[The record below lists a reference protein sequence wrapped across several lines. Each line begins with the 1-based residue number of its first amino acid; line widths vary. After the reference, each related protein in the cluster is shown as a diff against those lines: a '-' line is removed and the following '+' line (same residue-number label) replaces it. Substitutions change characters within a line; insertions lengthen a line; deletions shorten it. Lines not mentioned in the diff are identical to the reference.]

1 MKVTFGTP
9 VLSANQKDKA
19 LGVVVRKGS
28 NATVAFKNGELVA
41 SLNTEDKAQVEV
53 EAAHTAVSPQGVLDA
68 IKDFVKRTL
77 KGTAK
82 EQLNTIPSLVKKLK
96 RLGADADNIGSG
108 EAANAIGRIVY
119 RLETLKSKVDDKK
132 ITSASKFKELF
143 KALADQILEL
153 QLSSDGLDSMKE
165 GVEEL
170 KNLKYTS
177 LNSVFKN
184 DKQLATFIEVP
195 VVVTGG
201 IPRTVKVKLQPY
213 WKFEPIL
220 ESGYLIKGVKFVVL
234 NAKKILPASRP
245 DFIKSLILE
254 ANKVTR
260 NNPVIP
266 YFDIS
271 VTRDNLMA
279 VMLIP
284 EKEAR
289 YAAQIFDSVSFEVY
303 LR

>member
-19 LGVVVRKGS
+19 LGVVMRKGS

-108 EAANAIGRIVY
+108 EAANAIGRIVS

>member
-41 SLNTEDKAQVEV
+41 SLNTEDKAQVDV
-53 EAAHTAVSPQGVLDA
+53 EAAPTAVSPQGVLDA

-108 EAANAIGRIVY
+108 EAANAIGRIVS

-143 KALADQILEL
+143 KALADQIL
-153 QLSSDGLDSMKE
+153 
-165 GVEEL
+165 
-170 KNLKYTS
+170 
-177 LNSVFKN
+177 
-184 DKQLATFIEVP
+184 
-195 VVVTGG
+195 
-201 IPRTVKVKLQPY
+201 
-213 WKFEPIL
+213 
-220 ESGYLIKGVKFVVL
+220 
-234 NAKKILPASRP
+234 
-245 DFIKSLILE
+245 SLIH
-254 ANKVTR
+254 
-260 NNPVIP
+260 I
-266 YFDIS
+266 
-271 VTRDNLMA
+271 
-279 VMLIP
+279 
-284 EKEAR
+284 
-289 YAAQIFDSVSFEVY
+289 
-303 LR
+303 

>member
-41 SLNTEDKAQVEV
+41 SLNTEDKAQVDV
-53 EAAHTAVSPQGVLDA
+53 EAAPTAVSPQGVLDA

-108 EAANAIGRIVY
+108 EAANAIGRIVS

>member
-53 EAAHTAVSPQGVLDA
+53 EAAPTAVSPQGVLDA

>member
-53 EAAHTAVSPQGVLDA
+53 EAAPTAVSPQGVLDA

-108 EAANAIGRIVY
+108 EAANAIGRIVS

>member
-41 SLNTEDKAQVEV
+41 SLNTEDKAQVDV

-108 EAANAIGRIVY
+108 EAANAIGRIVS

>member
-108 EAANAIGRIVY
+108 EAANAIGRIVS

-220 ESGYLIKGVKFVVL
+220 ESGY
-234 NAKKILPASRP
+234 
-245 DFIKSLILE
+245 
-254 ANKVTR
+254 
-260 NNPVIP
+260 
-266 YFDIS
+266 
-271 VTRDNLMA
+271 
-279 VMLIP
+279 
-284 EKEAR
+284 
-289 YAAQIFDSVSFEVY
+289 QIGRAHV
-303 LR
+303 

>member
-68 IKDFVKRTL
+68 IKNFVKRTL

-108 EAANAIGRIVY
+108 EAANAIGRIVS